1 MQIVEA
7 PNSLKPYLSSSII
20 KVYITGS
27 ISLDKSKKNWIEIFI
42 DRLAKSL
49 KNRDIFIFHPIR
61 KDWKSDWGKDRNDS
75 QFWEQITWEL
85 EAQELADIVVMHF
98 EPDALAPITLMEF
111 GLNARPKAIGYSR
124 LIVHCPKEF
133 WKKGNVD
140 IVCAKY
146 GIKHVETLNALVDV
160 TIKQIELLKRKI

>member
-7 PNSLKPYLSSSII
+7 INFLKPYLNSKAI
-20 KVYITGS
+20 KVFLAGS
-27 ISLDKSKKNWIEIFI
+27 TKLNLIENWRNVFE
-42 DRLAKSL
+42 DSL
-49 KNRDIFIFHPIR
+49 KNLDIIVFDPLR
-61 KDWKSDWGKDRNDS
+61 KDWDDS
-75 QFWEQITWEL
+75 WKENIKNIQFREQVEWEL

-98 EPDALAPITLMEF
+98 EPNALAPITLMEF
-111 GLNARPKAIGYSR
+111 GLNVRPKAIGYSR

-140 IVCAKY
+140 IVCEKY
-146 GIKHVETLNALVDV
+146 GIKHVENLDVLVDV

>member
-7 PNSLKPYLSSSII
+7 PNSLKPYLNSKAI
-20 KVYITGS
+20 KVFLAGS
-27 ISLDKSKKNWIEIFI
+27 TKLNLIENWRKIFEDSLKSLDIVIF
-42 DRLAKSL
+42 DP
-49 KNRDIFIFHPIR
+49 FR
-61 KDWKSDWGKDRNDS
+61 KDWDDSWKEDRNDS
-75 QFWEQITWEL
+75 QFREQITWEL

-140 IVCAKY
+140 IVCARY
-146 GIKHVETLNALVDV
+146 GIKHVETLDALVDV
-160 TIKQIELLKRKI
+160 TIKQIELLKKKI